1 MNEEWRDIKGYE
13 GLYQVSNLGRVK
25 SLRYNHSENEK
36 ILKGFLSNRGYHRV
50 SFYKDGV
57 RKDYSV
63 HRLVAEAFIPNT
75 DNKPCIDHIDT
86 NKLNNKVDNLRWC
99 TNKENN
105 WNELTRN
112 KRSDTMKKLYEEGS
126 VVLPKPK
133 SGSEHPDSIKVVQLT
148 LEGDFVCV
156 WDSMGRTVEGG
167 FDYKHVCGCCR
178 GKRKTHKGFKWMYL
192 SDYEKMIK

>member
-1 MNEEWRDIKGYE
+1 MSEEWRDIKGYE

-25 SLRYNHSENEK
+25 SLRYNHSENKK
-36 ILKGFLSNRGYHRV
+36 ILKGFLSKKGYHRV

-63 HRLVAEAFIPNT
+63 HRLVAEAFIPNI

-112 KRSDTMKKLYEEGS
+112 KRSGTMKKLYEEGS
-126 VVLPKPK
+126 VVLPNL
-133 SGSEHPDSIKVVQLT
+133 KVVVNTQIL
-148 LEGDFVCV
+148 
-156 WDSMGRTVEGG
+156 
-167 FDYKHVCGCCR
+167 
-178 GKRKTHKGFKWMYL
+178 
-192 SDYEKMIK
+192 